1 MKDAPE
7 ITQTCRILWA
17 RRPIILLAA
26 GAAGLLPLVTHAQ
39 PANIPTIGGLAVASP
54 DAQRFWQDLRAE
66 LDKLGYQEGKTVR
79 YDLRSDDGDLT
90 RLDALARGL
99 VRSKVAVIVA
109 WFTPAAL
116 AAKRATHDI
125 PIVMGAAGDPVA
137 IGLIDSLSHPGGNIT
152 GVGGLVPDL
161 AGKCV
166 DLSRDLVPNA
176 RRIAALVNAP
186 DPFSRPFLDKIRAEA
201 ATIGLAVEPVMIK
214 QADGLEAAFSIVA
227 KNPPATVII
236 QPSLPARRVAELAI
250 RHRIAAVGVARAL
263 VDAGGLM
270 SYSSD
275 DSDLPKQV
283 ADFVDRI
290 LKGARPADLPVEQ
303 PTHFELAIN
312 LKTAQAIGLNIPPSL
327 FHRADTVIE

>member
-1 MKDAPE
+1 M
-7 ITQTCRILWA
+7 
-17 RRPIILLAA
+17 RRRTLIIASGIANAA
-26 GAAGLLPLVTHAQ
+26 VLLPLTTRAQHAG
-39 PANIPTIGGLAVASP
+39 IPTIGGLAVASP
-54 DAQRFWQDLRAE
+54 DTQRFWRDLRAE
-66 LDKLGYQEGKTVR
+66 LGKLGYEDGKTVR
-79 YDLRSDDGDLT
+79 YDIRSDEGDLA

-109 WFTPAAL
+109 WFTPAVL
-116 AAKRATHDI
+116 AAKRATHNI

-137 IGLIDSLSHPGGNIT
+137 IGLIDSLAHPGGNVT
-152 GVGGLVPDL
+152 GIGGLVPDL

-166 DLSRDLVPNA
+166 DLSRDLVPKA
-176 RRIAALVNAP
+176 KRIAALVNVP

-201 ATIGLAVEPVMIK
+201 ATIGLVVEPVRIK
-214 QADGLEAAFSIVA
+214 QAGELEAAFSALA
-227 KNPPATVII
+227 KDPPATVIV

-250 RHRIAAVGVARAL
+250 QHRIAAVGLARAL

-275 DSDLPKQV
+275 DSDLPQQV
-283 ADFVDRI
+283 ADFIDRI

-312 LKTAQAIGLNIPPSL
+312 LKTAQAIGLSIPSPL
-327 FHRADTVIE
+327 FQRADTVIE